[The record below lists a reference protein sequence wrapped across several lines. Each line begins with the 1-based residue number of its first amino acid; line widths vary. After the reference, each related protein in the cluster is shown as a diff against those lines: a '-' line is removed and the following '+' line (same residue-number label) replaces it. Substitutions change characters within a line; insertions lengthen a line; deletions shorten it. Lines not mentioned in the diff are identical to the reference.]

1 MPLPEHLA
9 PAQAEEPHK
18 EWLSVLAG
26 WLRRFWQYFAGLGK
40 LLIFWVEWW
49 PLWPMG
55 IQAGW
60 MVLGNLA

>member
-1 MPLPEHLA
+1 MPLSKHLA
-9 PAQAEEPHK
+9 PSHAEEPHN

-26 WLRRFWQYFAGLGK
+26 WIRRFWQCFAGLGK
-40 LLIFWVEWW
+40 LLIFRVEW